1 MSARLTAIELEWAYM
16 RRALDEGVSFE
27 YDVVVRAEDYVR
39 GEPFVD
45 VEKTFADLRSRPRYR

>member
-1 MSARLTAIELEWAYM
+1 M
-16 RRALDEGVSFE
+16 RRALDEGVSFDE

-45 VEKTFADLRSRPRYR
+45 VEKTFAELKSRPRYR